1 MSPQTRIKT
10 LGICLVVV
18 GVLGLIGL
26 GFQVIGVLFGGNED
40 FQREFLR
47 DLPGNLD
54 PEVIQRFQKATDVA
68 ALFLNL
74 LISPFTIFAGVQL
87 MRQRG
92 RMLGI
97 VASVLALMP
106 LPCWGC
112 CCIGP
117 FVVVFGLIVLFGAE
131 VRQLLDG
138 TQPVQSA

>member
-18 GVLGLIGL
+18 GVLGLVWL
-26 GFQVIGVLFGGNED
+26 GFQVTGVLIGGNEE
-40 FQREFLR
+40 FQLEFLR
-47 DLPGNLD
+47 ELPGQID
-54 PEVIQRFQKATDVA
+54 PEIVQRFQKATNVA

-74 LISPFTIFAGVQL
+74 LISPFTILAGVQL
-87 MRQRG
+87 LRQRG
-92 RMLGI
+92 RKLGI
-97 VASVLALMP
+97 VACFLALMP

-117 FVVVFGLIVLFGAE
+117 FVGIFGLIILFGAD

-138 TQPVQSA
+138 TPPVQSV